1 MGLFGRRRR
10 GEDADDAG
18 DSGDRDPAVPFLTRA
33 DAAEVRRLAQR
44 AFAEAGVDVV
54 IHADRFEATDGR
66 AFGLWNLAA
75 TCRNAERG
83 RREWPDIVARH
94 VRALL
99 APTPSPDA
107 LSAEEILA
115 RTVVRVYG
123 ADSVPVHTGWF
134 SYVRPIADDLLEA
147 LVLDLPESVLM
158 LRDQDVERV
167 GIEALR
173 HAGLERLLREPVDA
187 IESVR
192 AARGATFQV
201 VLGDSVYTAS
211 RILAMRDL
219 LIRVYGEREYPDGVL
234 VAVAH
239 RHQVALH
246 PLDGPGAV
254 DAINAMVAFAKAGFD
269 EGAGGVSPNLYW
281 WHDGAL
287 TRLSRVDDD
296 GSIAVEVGPDLAGV
310 LSRLTGG

>member
-1 MGLFGRRRR
+1 MGLFGRRGDPRDPAD
-10 GEDADDAG
+10 GEQ
-18 DSGDRDPAVPFLTRA
+18 DPAVPFLSRA
-33 DAAEVRRLAQR
+33 EAAEVRRLTQR

-54 IHADRFEATDGR
+54 IHPDRFEATDGR
-66 AFGLWNLAA
+66 EFGLWNLAA

-83 RREWPDIVARH
+83 RRDWPGIVTRH

-99 APTPSPDA
+99 APTPSPES
-107 LSAEEILA
+107 LSDEELLA

-123 ADSVPVHTGWF
+123 VDAVPVHTGWF
-134 SYVRPIADDLLEA
+134 SYVRPIADDLVEA

-158 LRDQDVERV
+158 LRDEDVARFDV
-167 GIEALR
+167 GTLR
-173 HAGLERLLREPVDA
+173 QAGLERLLREPVDA
-187 IESVR
+187 IETVR
-192 AARGATFQV
+192 GARGAAFQV

-219 LIRVYGEREYPDGVL
+219 LMRVYGERDHPDGVL

-246 PLDGPGAV
+246 PLAGPEVV
-254 DAINAMVAFAKAGFD
+254 DVINAMAAFAKAGFD
-269 EGAGGVSPNLYW
+269 EGAGGVSPSLYW

-287 TRLSRVDDD
+287 TRVSQVTED
-296 GSIAVEVGPDLAGV
+296 GSLAIVVEPDLADV
-310 LSRLTGG
+310 LNRLTGG